1 MNKAELIESIKNQL
15 GESATRKSAEEALNA
30 VLAAVKEGIKSADE
44 KVQIIGFGTFSVKDR
59 AEREGRNPKTGQKM
73 TIPASKVVSF
83 KASSNFLD

>member
-30 VLAAVKEGIKSADE
+30 VLNAIKEGVSSADK

-59 AEREGRNPKTGQKM
+59 AEREGRNPKTGAKM
-73 TIPASKVVSF
+73 VIPASQVVSF
-83 KASSNFLD
+83 KASSNFLG